1 MEHKLHVLVQ
11 LDADPAEAVLQVSG
25 CLTAESC
32 QALPPIVQKAAALL
46 HGNRITV
53 DLTRARHIEREAVAL
68 LRSGT
73 GFGKSELVVKC
84 PDLLPQCPAPKTAPR
99 WHRGNQ
105 EPFPTQ
111 RRSAL
116 SWMDLPTDPLDT
128 EALAALPQR
137 TLQALTDRVFHQL
150 NSDHPSAFALEWYS
164 ALCGEWARR
173 TGPGAG
179 QSTTKIYDHEY
190 P

>member
-1 MEHKLHVLVQ
+1 MEHKLHVLVR
-11 LDADPAEAVLQVSG
+11 LDADLAAAVLQVSG

-32 QALPPIVQKAAALL
+32 QALPNIIQKAAALL
-46 HGNRITV
+46 HRDRITV
-53 DLTRARHIEREAVAL
+53 DLTRARHIEREAVAF

-73 GFGKSELVVKC
+73 GFGKSELFVKC
-84 PDLLPQCPAPKTAPR
+84 PDLLPQCPAPKTPPR
-99 WHRGNQ
+99 SHQASQELFPAHR
-105 EPFPTQ
+105 P
-111 RRSAL
+111 SAL
-116 SWMDLPTDPLDT
+116 SWMDLPSDPLDT
-128 EALAALPQR
+128 EALEALPQH

-150 NSDHPSAFALEWYS
+150 DSDHPSAFALEWYS